1 MYPETVGGPE
11 LLGSFTVYTQHDFD
25 RLTASDATELTAI
38 NTATLPPG
46 LLAPADLFTADAIS
60 YAPATPAAAHAP
72 ADAAGM
78 AAAQMEAAEA
88 AEAPDEAAQAAHE
101 AAAMTVQHAKRAGM
115 NAADMPPPSPP
126 PTDCSPTRRRR
137 PSRDAVACSLDVRAS
152 DESDEHGNMLP
163 PQALLRLLSPKFP
176 MLNGARRRD
185 AGSGL

>member
-78 AAAQMEAAEA
+78 ASARMEA

-101 AAAMTVQHAKRAGM
+101 AAAMAVQHAKRASM

-126 PTDCSPTRRRR
+126 HTDCSPTRRRS
-137 PSRDAVACSLDVRAS
+137 PSSVMR
-152 DESDEHGNMLP
+152 MW
-163 PQALLRLLSPKFP
+163 
-176 MLNGARRRD
+176 
-185 AGSGL
+185 

>member
-1 MYPETVGGPE
+1 
-11 LLGSFTVYTQHDFD
+11 
-25 RLTASDATELTAI
+25 
-38 NTATLPPG
+38 
-46 LLAPADLFTADAIS
+46 
-60 YAPATPAAAHAP
+60 
-72 ADAAGM
+72 
-78 AAAQMEAAEA
+78 
-88 AEAPDEAAQAAHE
+88 
-101 AAAMTVQHAKRAGM
+101 MTVQHAKRAGM

-185 AGSGL
+185 AGSGLSRGL